1 MATIIQGSQLR
12 LVEYG
17 FQVLKP
23 GQTPPNSGS
32 SATLFTVSG
41 GMVLVTSLVGRVST
55 VLSGTTGAVSL
66 GATPTVGASGAQVAG
81 IASATV
87 VGGGEVGATFAV
99 AATIAGAPTT
109 LANGGA
115 SAVAGKSP
123 FLAQSAFIV
132 QAGIITITTSVA
144 TMTGAIDWYLTYLPL
159 DNGASVS

>member
-1 MATIIQGSQLR
+1 MANFIQGSQLR
-12 LVEYG
+12 TIEFG
-17 FQVLKP
+17 NQVVKAA
-23 GQTPPNSGS
+23 QVPPNSGS
-32 SATLFTVSG
+32 SATLFTVAG
-41 GMVLVTSLVGRVST
+41 GMVLITSMVGRVTT

-81 IASATV
+81 IAAATV
-87 VGGGEVGATFAV
+87 IGGGEVGATFAV
-99 AATIAGAPTT
+99 AATIAGAATT

-159 DNGASVS
+159 DTGASVA